1 MFQTAFLWNQKL
13 LELRLRPLFATQVF
27 CFFSECIHGNLAHA
41 FTLAYVGGGQD
52 LAQVFCVVA
61 LERCFI
67 ACFLVTRIRAGK
79 VLLADF
85 RQFFKG
91 QGFAFVHAVCGDGEG
106 GKGAQRDD

>member
-13 LELRLRPLFATQVF
+13 LELRLRPLFAAQVF
-27 CFFSECIHGNLAHA
+27 CFFGECIHGNLAHA

-91 QGFAFVHAVCGDGEG
+91 QGFAFVHTVCGDGEG